1 MRNKIIAV
9 NAIIVLITGL
19 LGFAIVR
26 QTLVTAASNPAAL
39 TERAKRDAQS
49 AASKLQ
55 LDGLRAERWL
65 AGKAQE
71 PAASD
76 ALTRATSGARADAAV
91 ALSDRVLSAAKQT
104 FSGNPPSLVMVVDA
118 QGKSVG
124 QNGSALSAGQDLGA
138 QHPLIKETI
147 AKGQSGSDV
156 WISQSGQYMVAYV
169 QVRDDSGKPVGA
181 LVMGVP
187 LGDELGVGENNTGR
201 GVMLAVANGAD
212 ISLAA
217 SSISATD
224 DLKAAADKTLKAELK
239 TALSS
244 GHVETAQA
252 GDVFLAA
259 APLENFGDG
268 KHAAVVVASPT
279 TLLADAKNI
288 PIYVLMSSLLGLILV
303 IIGGWFLGDY
313 ISKPIGVL
321 EEGLLAILN
330 GQTDKR
336 FELEHADL
344 GGLAFRI
351 DQLLNQ
357 LMGIEEDTTD
367 DQGRVSKAPS
377 AANFSDAMSVDR
389 SGGAGGGGGGA
400 GGGEAI
406 DAQALKQEP
415 TDAYYARIFAEYIAA
430 KRSLGEATDHI
441 TQDTFR
447 TRIQGMEQDAHQ
459 KHGRPVRYKVQTV
472 DGQVNFLAVPLP

>member
-9 NAIIVLITGL
+9 NAVIVLITGL
-19 LGFAIVR
+19 LAFAIVR

-71 PAASD
+71 PGAAD
-76 ALTRATSGARADAAV
+76 ALTRSTPNARADAAV
-91 ALSDRVLSAAKQT
+91 AVSDRVLSAAKQT
-104 FSGNPPSLVMVVDA
+104 FSSNPPSLVMVIDA
-118 QGKSVG
+118 SGKLVG
-124 QNGSALSAGQDLGA
+124 QNGSALTGGQDIGA
-138 QHPLIKETI
+138 QHPLLKETI

-156 WISQSGQYMVAYV
+156 WVSGTGQYLVAYV
-169 QVRDDSGKPVGA
+169 QVVNDSKPAGA
-181 LVMGVP
+181 MVIGFP

-212 ISLAA
+212 VSLAA
-217 SSISATD
+217 SSIGATD
-224 DLKAAADKTLKAELK
+224 DLKAAANNTLKGELK

-244 GHVETAQA
+244 GHVETAQS

-279 TLLADAKNI
+279 TLLADAKAI
-288 PIYVLMSSLLGLILV
+288 PLYVLMSALLGLVLV
-303 IIGGWFLGDY
+303 VIGGWFLGDY

-336 FELEHADL
+336 FELEHPDL

-367 DQGRVSKAPS
+367 DQGRVSRAPS
-377 AANFSDAMSVDR
+377 AANFSDAMSVDK
-389 SGGAGGGGGGA
+389 SGGA
-400 GGGEAI
+400 GGGEAV
-406 DAQALKQEP
+406 DAQALKQEAA
-415 TDAYYARIFAEYIAA
+415 DAYYSRIFAEYIAA
-430 KRSLGEATDHI
+430 KKSLGEATDHI
-441 TQDTFR
+441 TQDTFK

>member
-9 NAIIVLITGL
+9 NAVIVLITGL
-19 LGFAIVR
+19 LAFAIVR

-49 AASKLQ
+49 AAAKLQ

-71 PAASD
+71 PAAAD
-76 ALTRATSGARADAAV
+76 ALTRSTANARADAAV
-91 ALSDRVLSAAKQT
+91 ALADRVLSAAKQT
-104 FSGNPPSLVMVVDA
+104 FSGNPPSLVMVIDA
-118 QGKSVG
+118 QGKAVG
-124 QNGSALSAGQDLGA
+124 QNGSALSAGQDVA
-138 QHPLIKETI
+138 AAHPLLKETI
-147 AKGQSGSDV
+147 TKGQSGSDV
-156 WISQSGQYMVAYV
+156 WVSQTGQYMVAYV
-169 QVRDDSGKPVGA
+169 QVTNDSKPVGA

-201 GVMLAVANGAD
+201 GVMLAIANGAD
-212 ISLAA
+212 VSLAA
-217 SSISATD
+217 SSIGATD
-224 DLKAAADKTLKAELK
+224 DLKAAANATLKAELK

-244 GHVETAQA
+244 GHVETAQS

-259 APLENFGDG
+259 APLDNFGDG
-268 KHAAVVVASPT
+268 KHAAVIVASPT

-288 PIYVLMSSLLGLILV
+288 PLYVLMSSLLGLILV
-303 IIGGWFLGDY
+303 VIGGWFLGDY

-336 FELEHADL
+336 FELEHPDL
-344 GGLAFRI
+344 GGLGFRI

-377 AANFSDAMSVDR
+377 AANFSDAMSVDK
-389 SGGAGGGGGGA
+389 SGTAGS
-400 GGGEAI
+400 GESV
-406 DAQALKQEP
+406 DASALKQEAA
-415 TDAYYARIFAEYIAA
+415 DAYYGRIFAEYIAA
-430 KRSLGEATDHI
+430 KKGLGEATEHI
-441 TQDTFR
+441 TPDTFK